1 MATGDSEI
9 NDVRKQEE
17 FRAISFSGFKRSD
30 VKKEL
35 LKSFINGKIE
45 PACYWSAELVCAGHF
60 SDLWEIILY
69 FYSKYIHIGNPKLAV
84 LLDMRLQTFKGI
96 MNNGYAGMELKMRNN
111 DKMRRLFA
119 EMVSIMCEMERK
131 HSYDEIKVSREDFL
145 PEHLS
150 EKLKAPTRSY
160 GVPVAL
166 PEDPKELFVATNELA
181 FHLSKDGQNSIQACY
196 WMEWI
201 IEFESIKKTKKEKC
215 FCDRRG
221 AMPVE
226 GKYQKD
232 LIWIVWDALLKAAE
246 TRSVLIQKII
256 QCLLRLFCLRYT
268 TTNYKK
274 RKYVMYLVVSLLT
287 ENLSIT
293 LTEEMLKEKVKETIS
308 NISSKIDFIYKQ
320 IKQNEKS
327 PNTDYLFKNIK
338 VSNLE
343 KTIEKLEK
351 MNSFGET
358 FIPKL

>member
-1 MATGDSEI
+1 MSSADSEI
-9 NDVRKQEE
+9 NDIRQSEE
-17 FRAISFSGFKRSD
+17 FRGMTFSGFKKGD
-30 VKKEL
+30 VKREL
-35 LKSFINGKIE
+35 LNSFINSKLE
-45 PACYWSAELVCAGHF
+45 PSCYWSAELVCSGHF
-60 SDLWEIILY
+60 SDLWEVILF

-119 EMVSIMCEMERK
+119 EIVSILCEMERK
-131 HSYDEIKVSREDFL
+131 HSYDEIKVKRDDFL
-145 PEHLS
+145 PENLS
-150 EKLKAPTRSY
+150 ERLKAPNRNY
-160 GVPVAL
+160 ALPVVF

-181 FHLSKDGQNSIQACY
+181 FHLSKDGQNTIQACY

-201 IEFESIKKTKKEKC
+201 MEFESIKKTKKEKS
-215 FCDRRG
+215 FCERR
-221 AMPVE
+221 AMMPVE

-232 LIWIVWDALLKAAE
+232 LIWIVWDAIMKE
-246 TRSVLIQKII
+246 SDTRSPLIQKII

-274 RKYVMYLVVSLLT
+274 RKYIMYLATSLLT
-287 ENLSIT
+287 ENVV
-293 LTEEMLKEKVKETIS
+293 LTEDMLKEKVKETVA
-308 NISSKIDFIYKQ
+308 NTTSKIDFIYKQ

-338 VSNLE
+338 ATNLE

-351 MNSFGET
+351 MNEFGET